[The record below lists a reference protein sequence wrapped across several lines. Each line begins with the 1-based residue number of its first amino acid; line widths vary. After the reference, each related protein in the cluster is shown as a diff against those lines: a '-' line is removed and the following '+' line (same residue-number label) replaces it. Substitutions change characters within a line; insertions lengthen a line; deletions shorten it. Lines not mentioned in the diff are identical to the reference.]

1 MHGRRRRDAAARRD
15 AARPDHAL
23 LAASARASLAA
34 PRQATHQRRTAGTA
48 HLQALLANNLSR
60 TKCCTW
66 GLQTATA
73 LVKGGGGD
81 AGCIARSLRS
91 LTRCRPPA
99 TNTRTLHAAPVT
111 PEEHHEEAAT
121 NYDTANTHPYAPVPQ
136 SNPPGY
142 PPSILIAQWHSHSHG
157 DPNRP
162 AVPRSGTE
170 ERPKAKPG
178 MTIRGLRVGFGE
190 R

>member
-1 MHGRRRRDAAARRD
+1 MQQHGAMLPGPTTPCWQRLREPAWLRHGRQHTNGG
-15 AARPDHAL
+15 P
-23 LAASARASLAA
+23 
-34 PRQATHQRRTAGTA
+34 AGPA

-91 LTRCRPPA
+91 LTRCCPPA

-121 NYDTANTHPYAPVPQ
+121 NYDTANTHPYAPAPQ
-136 SNPPGY
+136 KQPTGI
-142 PPSILIAQWHSHSHG
+142 PSI
-157 DPNRP
+157 DPNRSVAFP
-162 AVPRSGTE
+162 LPR
-170 ERPKAKPG
+170 
-178 MTIRGLRVGFGE
+178 
-190 R
+190 